1 MIVVINKCDNKII
14 KDNEYEFYELG
25 FQNYLKVSGEQ
36 GNNIYDLLES
46 IKNNFHKYQEDDDS
60 NILFSIIGRQKF
72 VKKV

>member
-1 MIVVINKCDNKII
+1 MINKCDSKKI

-36 GNNIYDLLES
+36 GNGIYDLLES

-60 NILFSIIGRQKF
+60 TILFSIIGRQKL
-72 VKKV
+72 VKIV

>member
-1 MIVVINKCDNKII
+1 MIVVINNCDSKII

-36 GNNIYDLLES
+36 GNGIYDLLES

-60 NILFSIIGRQKF
+60 NILFSIIGR
-72 VKKV
+72 